1 MPRRRPKGLRAERW
15 RPRQTVPVRR
25 IRGVSGLT
33 RAAIR
38 RVEDERLGPNAV
50 FWALAECRRYLA
62 QPGRV
67 LPEPEVGCDECN
79 PVLAR
84 DELEAVL
91 RWLPRGARVDLGRL
105 VARLDAEF
113 DRRSALMSG
122 PRIPGPP
129 LGVEGWWRRRPEVP

>member
-1 MPRRRPKGLRAERW
+1 M
-15 RPRQTVPVRR
+15 RR

-38 RVEDERLGPNAV
+38 RLEDERLAPDTV
-50 FWALAECRRYLA
+50 FWALAGCRRYLD
-62 QPGRV
+62 QPGRA
-67 LPEPEVGCDECN
+67 LPEPEVGCDPCN

-91 RWLPRGARVDLGRL
+91 RWLPRGARTDLGRL

-113 DRRSALMSG
+113 DRRSTPMPWLRMPDSPQG
-122 PRIPGPP
+122 ID
-129 LGVEGWWRRRPEVP
+129 GWWRRRLQVPDRSW

>member
-1 MPRRRPKGLRAERW
+1 M
-15 RPRQTVPVRR
+15 RR

-38 RVEDERLGPNAV
+38 RLEDERLEPNAV
-50 FWALAECRRYLA
+50 CQALAECRRYLG

-84 DELEAVL
+84 DPLEAVL
-91 RWLPRGARVDLGRL
+91 RWLPAGARADLGRV
-105 VARLDAEF
+105 VARLDEEF
-113 DRRSALMSG
+113 DRRSVPHPGLRMAL
-122 PRIPGPP
+122 PP
-129 LGVEGWWRRRPEVP
+129 WGVDGWWRRRLELGRCR